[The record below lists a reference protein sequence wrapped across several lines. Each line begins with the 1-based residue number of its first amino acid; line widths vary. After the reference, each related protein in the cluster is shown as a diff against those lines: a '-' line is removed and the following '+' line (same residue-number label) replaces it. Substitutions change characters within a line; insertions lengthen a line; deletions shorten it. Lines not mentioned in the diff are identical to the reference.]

1 MLYITELRKSKVYKV
16 KNFPHLMAKKKSIA
30 KSSPKN
36 SENTFG
42 IISLVLGIASI
53 FLFWF
58 PLLSLPAAIV
68 GIVLGLKQQRIAKN
82 SIATAG
88 LIISI
93 VSSVISFLYLIYWIF
108 LIIMIGAAFSSM
120 TGALFWPFN

>member
-36 SENTFG
+36 SELSSEYYVSDFN
-42 IISLVLGIASI
+42 
-53 FLFWF
+53 WF